1 MNYFLEWG
9 VAPVNDAPIDPLVLD
24 TFEFE
29 ATNLSQ
35 AKGQSL
41 KHVKACPKVID
52 YFSSE
57 SEDWDASESQW
68 QDWQPTADF
77 AKRPG
82 WKYVS
87 RNCEDICVKRLGS
100 ASCRVFM
107 ILSWQDPKASAADAE
122 QEAPPPQQAA
132 TQEAPADV

>member
-1 MNYFLEWG
+1 MNYVLEWG
-9 VAPVNDAPIDPLVLD
+9 VAPVNDAPIDPLVFD
-24 TFEFE
+24 TLAFE
-29 ATNLSQ
+29 ANTLNT

-41 KHVKACPKVID
+41 KHVKVCPKVID

-57 SEDWDASESQW
+57 SEDWDVSESRW
-68 QDWQPTADF
+68 EDWQPTADF

-87 RNCEDICVKRLGS
+87 RNSEDICVEKLAGE
-100 ASCRVFM
+100 SCRVFM

-122 QEAPPPQQAA
+122 QEAPPPEQA
-132 TQEAPADV
+132 TPQEAAADA

>member
-1 MNYFLEWG
+1 MDYHVEWG
-9 VAPVNDAPIDPLVLD
+9 VAPVNDAPIDPIVLD
-24 TFEFE
+24 SLAFE
-29 ATNLSQ
+29 ANTLNS

-57 SEDWDASESQW
+57 SEAWDASESQW
-68 QDWQPTADF
+68 QDWQPTADV

-87 RNCEDICVKRLGS
+87 RNSEDVCVQSLGGE
-100 ASCRVFM
+100 SCRVFI
-107 ILSWQDPKASAADAE
+107 ILSWQDAEAPEAVGETAE
-122 QEAPPPQQAA
+122 QPSATAEA
-132 TQEAPADV
+132 